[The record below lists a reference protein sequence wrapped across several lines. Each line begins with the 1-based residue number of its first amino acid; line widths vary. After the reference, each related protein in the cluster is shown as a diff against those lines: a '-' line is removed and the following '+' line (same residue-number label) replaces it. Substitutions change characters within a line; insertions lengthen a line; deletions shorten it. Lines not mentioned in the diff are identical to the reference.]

1 MIRHQA
7 IRQTTDSSAI
17 SLSGV
22 RSASLTAHRFL
33 SCAASGSSVAPPF
46 LLLYN
51 RRCLKRPTRA
61 GKNSQKVVK
70 LCENSEPAFEQ
81 VRRARFV
88 RRRPYETQRVAP
100 NVALLLI
107 RARYY
112 QPLTGEFTS
121 RDPLEYVDGMSLYRG
136 YFVPNA
142 VDPFGLCEPVGVTPE
157 GKQIIKVSPEC
168 AKLMTGFEAG
178 DCFIWDELAKTKTKT
193 PCPGGAIRIPTDE
206 YWSAL
211 CREKGYTRYLKGSW
225 YTADSLEYSQYLR
238 GCVGVTSCLL
248 GREAFTAMADADC
261 YSSLAAALQRQAEM
275 KEECFCGDDSQPEV
289 IGHTWRNGKT
299 AQFDEA
305 CKLTGYEE
313 GGGNLP
319 GGTRYDFGFYR
330 DSVFH
335 HATDTLRDPNNCVLC
350 SSPEAFHDYH
360 DTAGWQT
367 IYCVVCSG
375 NDPTGR

>member
-1 MIRHQA
+1 MIRRQA

-112 QPLTGEFTS
+112 DPLTGEFTS

-136 YFVPNA
+136 YMGTSGVDPWGLYQEPVVPQDPIAPPLGLVGPVSGPVVVAGTTATAGAACAAAGAATGTPVIVVVGSGAAVGTAGVGVGYCIGRCTTGPVTKWVCDWWVPNKWPPLPRPRPEPRPRPRPE
-142 VDPFGLCEPVGVTPE
+142 DPQRPPIDDGDDCDRGCLPCNPPVGTVGWTRVDLT
-157 GKQIIKVSPEC
+157 GKEHFNKSPPR
-168 AKLMTGFEAG
+168 GY
-178 DCFIWDELAKTKTKT
+178 
-193 PCPGGAIRIPTDE
+193 IPTPHIHVSIVNQSP
-206 YWSAL
+206 YP
-211 CREKGYTRYLKGSW
+211 
-225 YTADSLEYSQYLR
+225 
-238 GCVGVTSCLL
+238 GCKCFWNKVGDVVSGQDVT
-248 GREAFTAMADADC
+248 GMPDAN
-261 YSSLAAALQRQAEM
+261 
-275 KEECFCGDDSQPEV
+275 QPV
-289 IGHTWRNGKT
+289 T
-299 AQFDEA
+299 
-305 CKLTGYEE
+305 
-313 GGGNLP
+313 GGGP
-319 GGTRYDFGFYR
+319 R
-330 DSVFH
+330 
-335 HATDTLRDPNNCVLC
+335 
-350 SSPEAFHDYH
+350 
-360 DTAGWQT
+360 
-367 IYCVVCSG
+367 
-375 NDPTGR
+375 

>member
-1 MIRHQA
+1 MIRRQA

-112 QPLTGEFTS
+112 DPMTGEFTS
-121 RDPLEYVDGMSLYRG
+121 RDPLEYVDGMSLYRAYFGISDTDPSGKARVRCRCYRNWYSVYDNPSVTTNCGGLATTCCESACDRAG
-136 YFVPNA
+136 YYSFTGEWRV
-142 VDPFGLCEPVGVTPE
+142 VGARDE
-157 GKQIIKVSPEC
+157 FSRDKQVHEAALDGIKCWWNCMGEIHVSI
-168 AKLMTGFEAG
+168 AG
-178 DCFIWDELAKTKTKT
+178 QA
-193 PCPGGAIRIPTDE
+193 CPAGGAASVLTFTHLEVPSVAR
-206 YWSAL
+206 
-211 CREKGYTRYLKGSW
+211 GMHV
-225 YTADSLEYSQYLR
+225 ADKTTIQSKIAQMLRSRGWNLRNGGLR
-238 GCVGVTSCLL
+238 GSVHQLL
-248 GREAFTAMADADC
+248 RRGAQETGR
-261 YSSLAAALQRQAEM
+261 
-275 KEECFCGDDSQPEV
+275 
-289 IGHTWRNGKT
+289 
-299 AQFDEA
+299 
-305 CKLTGYEE
+305 
-313 GGGNLP
+313 
-319 GGTRYDFGFYR
+319 
-330 DSVFH
+330 
-335 HATDTLRDPNNCVLC
+335 
-350 SSPEAFHDYH
+350 
-360 DTAGWQT
+360 QT
-367 IYCVVCSG
+367 IRSGLKSGVAGALLVEAVFSVYCGFNCS
-375 NDPTGR
+375 